1 MMCDKLLRSCQ
12 VVNKAICEITTCGVD
27 FGTECEHDFLVWLNV
42 FLNGNLPMFRRI
54 LVVVFFLFLRIAVWS
69 QCAVCTK
76 TASTLGDKAA
86 KGLNG
91 GIIYLAM
98 MPLIF
103 MGILGYRWYKSN
115 KESI

>member
-1 MMCDKLLRSCQ
+1 MCDKMLCGHQ

-27 FGTECEHDFLVWLNV
+27 FGTESKHDFLVWLNV
-42 FLNGNLPMFRRI
+42 FLNRNLHMLRR
-54 LVVVFFLFLRIAVWS
+54 LLAMACLLSMHMTVWS

-91 GIIYLAM
+91 GIIYLAL

-103 MGILGYRWYKSN
+103 MGFLGYRWYKSN